1 MLEAQGAGMLP
12 DAQLLER
19 FVSQRDETAFE
30 VLVWR
35 HGPLVL
41 RLCRRV
47 LRHEQDAE
55 DAFQATFLMLV
66 RKARSI
72 GKRQAVASWLYKVA
86 YRIALQAKARA
97 IKRATADKQGAN
109 FSIAEGAVSPSEVA
123 GQQET
128 RDFVEEAV
136 AGLPEKYRAPV
147 VLCYF
152 QGKTH
157 QEAAEQLDCPKGTVS
172 IRLMRA
178 RKLLHGRLARRGLA
192 LSAGALANML
202 SENTAT
208 AAVPSQVLNSAIK
221 AANWFAAGK
230 AVSAGVVSERAV
242 TLMQGV
248 LKTMFW
254 TKTKVTT
261 AVVLAVLGVGAALWA
276 YRPATA
282 ESPDQRGGDVSKLVA
297 KDSDEAKAP
306 AKERQVQRPLGH
318 WEREVG
324 PYHVTLRVEPDR
336 LFGTFVV
343 KENDQKFTCVVEA
356 DYSVTK
362 DSVLYGVITG
372 VENPGNAKA
381 ELELNQ
387 FVDVP
392 FSAHFRVD
400 DSILTI
406 KNLKFIELD
415 GNGKNGEAGAI
426 IQGRYKKK
434 SSVDKEARAG

>member
-1 MLEAQGAGMLP
+1 MLEAQGAGILP

-19 FVSQRDETAFE
+19 FVSQSDEAAFE

-41 RLCRRV
+41 RLCRRI

-66 RKARSI
+66 RKARCI

-86 YRIALQAKARA
+86 YRIALEAKARA
-97 IKRATADKQGAN
+97 TKRATADEHGKH
-109 FSIAEGAVSPSEVA
+109 FSMAEAAVSPSDVA
-123 GQQET
+123 ARQET

-136 AGLPEKYRAPV
+136 AGLPEKYRTPII
-147 VLCYF
+147 LCYF

-157 QEAAEQLDCPKGTVS
+157 QEAAQQLGCPKGTVS

-178 RKLLHGRLARRGLA
+178 RGLLRSRLARRGLA
-192 LSAGALANML
+192 FSAGALGTLL
-202 SENTAT
+202 SEITAP
-208 AAVPSQVLNSAIK
+208 AAVPGPLLNSTIK

-230 AVSAGVVSERAV
+230 AGVVSERAV
-242 TLMQGV
+242 ILMQGV
-248 LKTMFW
+248 LKAMFL
-254 TKTKVTT
+254 TKAKLTT
-261 AVVLAVLGVGAALWA
+261 AVLLAVLGAGAALWA

-282 ESPDQRGGDVSKLVA
+282 QLPERSREDVSKLVA
-297 KDSDEAKAP
+297 RDVDEAKAP

-324 PYHVTLRVEPDR
+324 PYRVSIRIEPDR
-336 LFGTFVV
+336 LFGTFIG
-343 KENDQKFTCVVEA
+343 KENDQKVTWVVEA

-372 VENPGNAKA
+372 VENPGNAEA
-381 ELELNQ
+381 ELEVNQ
-387 FVDVP
+387 FVDAP

-400 DSILTI
+400 DNILTI
-406 KNLKFIELD
+406 KNLKFLELN

-434 SSVDKEARAG
+434 SSGDKEVAR